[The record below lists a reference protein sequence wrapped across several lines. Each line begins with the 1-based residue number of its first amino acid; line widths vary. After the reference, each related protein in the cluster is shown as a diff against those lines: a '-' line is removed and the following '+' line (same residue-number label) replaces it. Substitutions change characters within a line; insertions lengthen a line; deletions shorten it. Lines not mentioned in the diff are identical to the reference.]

1 MRKLAA
7 CMLLLAAFVCA
18 HVAAAEAAPGSATIQ
33 RRRIVIVRTGERA
46 RQFPELRRATISY
59 PVVSGI
65 ADRAVLRKV
74 RALLEVKNVF
84 ETSLAEYREDAW
96 LIEFDYRINYNKN
109 DILDITF
116 WQEGEGAYPDTQHKH
131 FAISLKTGEVIKA
144 ADAFTPD
151 SLPRLAE
158 LANAK
163 LRAEVAELTVVMAED
178 KQLDANGRDS
188 IAESLDALT
197 FGVENLDEFQ
207 VSDRGVTFLY
217 DAGFPHVIQALQPD
231 GEYFF
236 SHAQLSP
243 FVRRGGPL
251 GVFVK

>member
-7 CMLLLAAFVCA
+7 CMLLLAALVCA
-18 HVAAAEAAPGSATIQ
+18 HVAAEAAPGSATIQ

-65 ADRAVLRKV
+65 ADPAVLKKV
-74 RALLEVKNVF
+74 RALLEVRNVF
-84 ETSLAEYREDAW
+84 QTSLAEYRQEAW
-96 LIEFDYRINYNKN
+96 LIEFDYKVNYNKN

-163 LRAEVAELTVVMAED
+163 LRAEVAELKVEMAKD
-178 KQLDANGRDS
+178 KEMDAGGRDS

-231 GEYFF
+231 GDYFF
-236 SHAQLSP
+236 SHAELSP

>member
-18 HVAAAEAAPGSATIQ
+18 HVAAEASPGSATIQ
-33 RRRIVIVRTGERA
+33 RRRIVIVRTGKLA
-46 RQFPELRRATISY
+46 REFPERRRATISY
-59 PVVSGI
+59 PFVSGI

-84 ETSLAEYREDAW
+84 ETSVAEYREDAW
-96 LIEFDYRINYNKN
+96 LVEFDYEVNYNKN
-109 DILDITF
+109 DILDISF
-116 WQEGEGAYPDTQHKH
+116 RQEGVGAYPDTQHKH

-158 LANAK
+158 MANAK
-163 LRAEVAELTVVMAED
+163 LRAEVAELKDVIAKD
-178 KQLDANGRDS
+178 KELEADGRDS
-188 IAESLDALT
+188 VTESLEALT

>member
-1 MRKLAA
+1 MRKLTA
-7 CMLLLAAFVCA
+7 CLLLLAAFVCA
-18 HVAAAEAAPGSATIQ
+18 HVAAEAAPGSATIQ
-33 RRRIVIVRTGERA
+33 RRRTVIFRTGKLA
-46 RQFPELRRATISY
+46 REFPERRRATISY
-59 PVVSGI
+59 PFVSGI

-96 LIEFDYRINYNKN
+96 LVEFDYEVNYNKN
-109 DILDITF
+109 DILDISF
-116 WQEGEGAYPDTQHKH
+116 RQEGVGAYPDTHHRH
-131 FAISLKTGEVIKA
+131 FVISLRTGNVIKA

-163 LRAEVAELTVVMAED
+163 LRAEVAELKDVVSKDRELEA
-178 KQLDANGRDS
+178 DARES
-188 IAESLDALT
+188 VTESLEALT

-231 GEYFF
+231 GRYFF

-243 FVRRGGPL
+243 FVKRGGPL

>member
-1 MRKLAA
+1 MRKLAT

-18 HVAAAEAAPGSATIQ
+18 HVAAQATPGSATIQ
-33 RRRIVIVRTGERA
+33 RRQIVIVRTGKLA
-46 RQFPELRRATISY
+46 REFPERRRATISY
-59 PVVSGI
+59 PFVSGI

-96 LIEFDYRINYNKN
+96 LVEFDYKVNYNKN
-109 DILDITF
+109 DILDISF
-116 WQEGEGAYPDTQHKH
+116 RQEGVGAYPDTHHKH

-158 LANAK
+158 MANAK
-163 LRAEVAELTVVMAED
+163 LRAEVAELKEVVAKDREANAD
-178 KQLDANGRDS
+178 TRDAVT
-188 IAESLDALT
+188 ESLEALT

-243 FVRRGGPL
+243 FVKRGGPL

>member
-1 MRKLAA
+1 MRKLTA
-7 CMLLLAAFVCA
+7 CLLLLAAFVCA
-18 HVAAAEAAPGSATIQ
+18 HVAAEASPGSATIQ
-33 RRRIVIVRTGERA
+33 RRRIRIVRTSERA

-59 PVVSGI
+59 PFVSGI
-65 ADRAVLRKV
+65 ADRTVLKKV
-74 RALLEVKNVF
+74 RALLEVRNVF
-84 ETSLAEYREDAW
+84 ETSIAEYRENAW
-96 LIEFDYRINYNKN
+96 LIEFDYRVNYNKN
-109 DILDITF
+109 GILDISF
-116 WQEGEGAYPDTQHKH
+116 WQEGEGAYPVTQHRH
-131 FAISLKTGEVIKA
+131 FAISLKTGEVIRA

-158 LANAK
+158 MANAK
-163 LRAEVAELTVVMAED
+163 LHAEVAELKVALAED
-178 KQLDANGRDS
+178 KQLDAGGRDS
-188 IAESLDALT
+188 VAESLEALT